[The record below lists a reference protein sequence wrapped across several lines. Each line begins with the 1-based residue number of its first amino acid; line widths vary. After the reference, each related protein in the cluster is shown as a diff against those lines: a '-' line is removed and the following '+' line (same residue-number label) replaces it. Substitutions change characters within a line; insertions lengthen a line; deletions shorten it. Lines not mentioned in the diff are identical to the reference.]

1 MSKADK
7 HAEFDAEWNNTGRA
21 IVTPARGGNND
32 KFKPEVGEVYDRLA
46 ILREPS
52 WEVPSKNPT
61 WQPSVAVNIVNLENG
76 HRMDWWF
83 SSTSASGRNSIFRD
97 RLSIMLDKAKE
108 AGHHYPIEFKFKIV
122 ERTSQYTGNTY
133 KELQPIFVASG
144 DDIEGDL
151 GVDPRDDPNN
161 DASIPSKSV
170 VTPSK
175 APTGNKATDEQWSSI
190 KTMLREVL
198 DDGYTVDDAVKWLN
212 DKNVDVTKE
221 NLSGSPDGTGL
232 ARIGYGN
239 MTNSLAVD
247 VLSVLTVAT
256 AYTSE

>member
-1 MSKADK
+1 MSNTDK
-7 HAEFDAEWNNTGRA
+7 NAEFDAEWNSTGRA

-32 KFKPEVGEVYDRLA
+32 KFKPAVGEVYDRLA

-52 WEVPSKNPT
+52 WEIPSKNPT

-83 SSTSASGRNSIFRD
+83 SSTTATGRNSIFRD
-97 RLSIMLDKAKE
+97 RLSAMLDKAKDD
-108 AGHHYPIEFKFKIV
+108 GHYYPMEFKFKIV

-133 KELQPIFVASG
+133 RELQPIFVASG
-144 DDIEGDL
+144 DDIEGNL

-161 DASIPSKSV
+161 DASVPSKTTTV
-170 VTPSK
+170 PK
-175 APTGNKATDEQWSSI
+175 APTGNAATDEQWSSI

-198 DDGYTVDDAVKWLN
+198 EEGYTVDDAVEWLN
-212 DKNVDVTKE
+212 EKEISVSKE

-232 ARIGYGN
+232 SRIGYGN
-239 MTNSLAVD
+239 MSKSLAVD